1 MSSGNRRTYIAS
13 SAAPNAY
20 EFTDATSNA
29 AIVAVLEDISIEEPA
44 KRDALKHLSSE
55 KLSALLSDTAIIRD
69 RKIALLNRLDFREL
83 SRILLDAST
92 IPEDMLTEVHRRM
105 KAILQRSSMR
115 RRGSATT
122 LATSTKELFAQPN
135 PGERDTCLFKP
146 VQLDTLM
153 GMCETFPVLQFVGLS
168 QHTKFL
174 LAETEED
181 SVHLGELGPVA
192 IISLQEPI
200 ASAGGHFNAFI
211 RAGISWYN
219 ADNSFAVLR
228 ERTHGQP
235 TWNTVPPMLKTRV
248 IGMIFCYADA
258 SKLPELGTR
267 PLPGALHGHPTFSQ
281 DGMGSCSI
289 DALASVL
296 CFADGF
302 REIMA
307 AAMQSGIEQIVVKHL
322 GYSGERVYDVP
333 RCLAE
338 VEAFISS
345 RLVIHS
351 APAPAAS
358 APPLPVS
365 TAPEGS
371 MFFSKEYRLPSAEL
385 FSRVLRYLAATAIR
399 FHTIR
404 LEATFGHVEA
414 TRNTSWGITSR
425 RVPGL
430 KSLAFSKRMKHTLR
444 KRESPLTSSAR
455 PGMAVKATRRSS
467 VNRMGRSPNRGRSR
481 RARQEKRINAK
492 RGSH

>member
-1 MSSGNRRTYIAS
+1 
-13 SAAPNAY
+13 
-20 EFTDATSNA
+20 
-29 AIVAVLEDISIEEPA
+29 
-44 KRDALKHLSSE
+44 
-55 KLSALLSDTAIIRD
+55 
-69 RKIALLNRLDFREL
+69 
-83 SRILLDAST
+83 
-92 IPEDMLTEVHRRM
+92 MLTEIHRRM
-105 KAILQRSSMR
+105 KVILQRSSMR
-115 RRGSATT
+115 RRGSATD
-122 LATSTKELFAQPN
+122 LATSTKELFAMPN

-146 VQLDTLM
+146 VQLDTLI
-153 GMCETFPVLQFVGLS
+153 GMCETFPVLEFAGLS

-174 LAETEED
+174 IAETEED
-181 SVHLGELGPVA
+181 SVRLGELGPVA

-200 ASAGGHFNAFI
+200 AAAGGHFNAFI

-219 ADNSFAVLR
+219 ADNSHAVLR

-235 TWNTVPPMLKTRV
+235 TWSTVPPMSRARV
-248 IGMIFCYADA
+248 VAMIFCYADV

-296 CFADGF
+296 SFADGF

-307 AAMQSGIEQIVVKHL
+307 AAMESGIDQIVVKNI
-322 GYSGERVYDVP
+322 GYSGERIHDVP

-345 RLVIHS
+345 RLVTHR

-358 APPLPVS
+358 ALPLPVS

-385 FSRVLRYLAATAIR
+385 FSRMLRYLAATAIR

-425 RVPGL
+425 RALGL
-430 KSLAFSKRMKHTLR
+430 KSVATTKRAKHTLR
-444 KRESPLTSSAR
+444 KRESPQKSTAR
-455 PGMAVKATRRSS
+455 PGMAVKATRRTS
-467 VNRMGRSPNRGRSR
+467 VNRTERQGNRGRSR
-481 RARQEKRINAK
+481 LARQEKRINAK
-492 RGSH
+492 RRGH